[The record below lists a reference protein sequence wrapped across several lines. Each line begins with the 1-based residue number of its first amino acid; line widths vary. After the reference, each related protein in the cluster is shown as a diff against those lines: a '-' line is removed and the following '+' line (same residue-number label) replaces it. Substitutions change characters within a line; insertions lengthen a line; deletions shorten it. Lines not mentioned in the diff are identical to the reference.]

1 MRLTTSNP
9 LPFRPR
15 TLLEHQLCEKVVA
28 ASGESVLSVWTPETY
43 PYEDPEG
50 RRVALDA
57 DYEVRTGR
65 LVSGLFVAG
74 SVYRGFVRGGQV
86 EVEFDGAWT

>member
-1 MRLTTSNP
+1 M
-9 LPFRPR
+9 
-15 TLLEHQLCEKVVA
+15 
-28 ASGESVLSVWTPETY
+28 
-43 PYEDPEG
+43 
-50 RRVALDA
+50 LDA